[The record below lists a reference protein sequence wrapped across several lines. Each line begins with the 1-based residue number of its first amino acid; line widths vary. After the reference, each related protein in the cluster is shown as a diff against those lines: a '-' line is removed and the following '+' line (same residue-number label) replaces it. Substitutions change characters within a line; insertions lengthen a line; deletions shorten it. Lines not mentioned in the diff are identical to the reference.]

1 MTTLIVCMLAFWMG
15 YSVNQGG
22 TCAVATA
29 YEILHHRRPR
39 LFIGL
44 LAASATAGLFAV
56 PLAWF
61 ATGSAMLAGT
71 VDVSGPLLVGAV
83 VFGIGATINDACLLG
98 SLGRLGE
105 GELRL
110 VVLPAGLAAGFFVA
124 DSSGIGGTPQIN
136 ESILSA
142 PSTAGYVA
150 LAAFAAILVSALALV
165 SRGGL
170 VRQPGRW
177 PLGVSMWVLGATG
190 GTLYATAPSWTY
202 ADLVHRSLPLAMS
215 LNNDVAALTVTA
227 TIAGAVAAA
236 HHRRR
241 WRPRR
246 MAPSDVAKTLSGGF
260 LMGLGAAVIPGG
272 NDGLILAAL
281 PALSIGGAVAYVL
294 MLATIMSALA
304 VTRVWRGRLK
314 HADQP
319 DVDEAKMG

>member
-44 LAASATAGLFAV
+44 LAASATAGLVAV
-56 PLAWF
+56 PLVWF
-61 ATGSAMLAGT
+61 ADGWAMLAGT
-71 VDVSGPLLVGAV
+71 AHVSGTLLAAAV
-83 VFGIGATINDACLLG
+83 IFGLGATINDACLLG
-98 SLGRLGE
+98 SLSRLGE

-110 VVLPAGLAAGFFVA
+110 VLLPAGLTGGFFVA
-124 DSSGIGGTPQIN
+124 DRSTIAGTVHIGR
-136 ESILSA
+136 SILSA
-142 PSTAGYVA
+142 PGTTGYVA
-150 LAAFAAILVSALALV
+150 LTAFAATLVLALALV
-165 SRGGL
+165 SR
-170 VRQPGRW
+170 VRMVRRPRQW
-177 PLGVSMWVLGATG
+177 PLGVSMVVLGATG
-190 GTLYATAPSWTY
+190 GTLYATAPAWTY

-215 LNNDVAALTVTA
+215 MGNDVAALTVTA

-236 HHRRR
+236 HRRRR

-246 MAPSDVAKTLSGGF
+246 IAISDVAKTIMGGF
-260 LMGLGAAVIPGG
+260 LMGLGSALIPGG

-294 MLATIMSALA
+294 MLTTIMAALA
-304 VTRVWRGRLK
+304 VMRRWRGRIE
-314 HADQP
+314 HPEQS
-319 DVDEAKMG
+319 